1 MDVPPDELADEITY
15 QIGALSVFAVSAG
28 DGVRY
33 VKPHG
38 ALYHRVVNDPDQAE
52 AVVAG
57 IRRAADDL
65 TVLGFPRSELLRVA
79 SAAGL
84 SVVGEAFADRAYG
97 ADGTLVSRREAGAV
111 LTDQSAVV
119 AQALRLAA
127 GEVVTTDGQVRA
139 VRAGSLCLHGDTPG
153 AAGLAARVRDEL
165 IARGVTV
172 VPFA

>member
-1 MDVPPDELADEITY
+1 V
-15 QIGALSVFAVSAG
+15 
-28 DGVRY
+28 VR
-33 VKPHG
+33 
-38 ALYHRVVNDPDQAE
+38 DPAQAE

-57 IRRAADDL
+57 IQRAAEDL
-65 TVLGFPRSELLRVA
+65 TVLGFPGSELLRVA

-97 ADGTLVSRREAGAV
+97 ADGTLISRSEAGAV

-119 AQALRLAA
+119 AQALRLAIA

-153 AAGLAARVRDEL
+153 AAGLAASVRDEL
-165 IARGVTV
+165 VAGGVTIA
-172 VPFA
+172 PFA